1 MRTAALITSAYA
13 ALFFGLLLAMPWLF
27 KFFGWYFD
35 WVKAL

>member
-1 MRTAALITSAYA
+1 MKTTALITSAYVA
-13 ALFFGLLLAMPWLF
+13 FLFALLLALPWLF